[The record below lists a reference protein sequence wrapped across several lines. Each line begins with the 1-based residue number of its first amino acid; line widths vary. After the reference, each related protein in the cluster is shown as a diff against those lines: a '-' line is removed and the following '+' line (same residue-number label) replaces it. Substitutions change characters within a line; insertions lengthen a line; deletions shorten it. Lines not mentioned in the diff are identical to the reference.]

1 MKLTLF
7 TLERP
12 APDIRPAAVERQWMD
27 DSPQGFAYR
36 CLPLNIANACGWEIG
51 CAATF
56 EAVWDGGNDKDSIRI
71 TSDAPSGDLPL
82 SHFGSGV
89 LTFHVNALF
98 RTEPGVNLW
107 VSGPVNRPKDAIQ
120 PLTGIVETDWAPYTF
135 TMNWKF
141 TRAGQRIRFEKGE
154 PFCFLFPLLVDLVE
168 ASEPEVRDI
177 ASEPELDE
185 LYKSWSASRSNFNK
199 ELGVEGSKA
208 RSDKWQKTYFRGNNP
223 DGSAPEIKHRTKVR
237 VPPFR

>member
-1 MKLTLF
+1 
-7 TLERP
+7 
-12 APDIRPAAVERQWMD
+12 
-27 DSPQGFAYR
+27 R

-51 CAATF
+51 CASAF
-56 EAVWDGGNDKDSIRI
+56 EAGWDGGAGKEAIRI
-71 TSDAPSGDLPL
+71 DSDAGAHELPV

-107 VSGPVNRPKDAIQ
+107 AGGPVNRPKDAIQ
-120 PLTGIVETDWAPYTF
+120 PLAGIVETDWAPYTF